1 MLKLKSGLL
10 ILNGAPANIIK
21 PEMITLRRSLELSQ
35 IGGSEMAINRDFY
48 SSGSGERY
56 SEQLTRAAQADA
68 SNVSG
73 FWYQLAMA
81 HQVKRA
87 APLLEQQLVEQAAKI
102 EDINMRLAEID
113 KQLKSRSRDTQ
124 LISERDALSR
134 KYTVE
139 STALRQIEQA
149 IRFIG
154 TLKEPT
160 APDWLLEWLKS
171 V

>member
-1 MLKLKSGLL
+1 
-10 ILNGAPANIIK
+10 
-21 PEMITLRRSLELSQ
+21 
-35 IGGSEMAINRDFY
+35 MAINRDFY